1 MHYKKETKNIIFIFL
16 KIGIC
21 HNRKDFNI
29 RVPTCIHICL
39 FEDGEGRGGGQ
50 GGDDKNA
57 RRVKAIVIIILY
69 SRKVNCQ
76 SF

>member
-39 FEDGEGRGGGQ
+39 FKDGEGRGGRGRGRR
-50 GGDDKNA
+50 GGGMIKMPGE
-57 RRVKAIVIIILY
+57 
-69 SRKVNCQ
+69 
-76 SF
+76 